1 MSNGENESNE
11 ADKPKEKTVAELGV
25 DKLDDFLDNYEKG
38 VGLPKMGETDISRYL
53 NLTSEQLNKMTAE
66 ECAEGAYLL
75 NQEALYVQ
83 REINKY
89 QAHMGWANSR
99 IMRAIA
105 GDIENHGGRYAKDDA
120 RRVLAIKGN
129 SAAQD
134 LQKIVDKAERIISRL
149 SYVPNHLT
157 KLANTLL
164 DYRFTKTG
172 LSKAPTNKDI

>member
-1 MSNGENESNE
+1 MSNGENELNE
-11 ADKPKEKTVAELGV
+11 AEQPKKTVAEIGT
-25 DKLDDFLDNYEKG
+25 DRLDDFLDDYEKG
-38 VGLPKMGETDISRYL
+38 IGLPKMRETDIAKYL
-53 NLTSEQLNKMTAE
+53 NLNSEQLNKMTAE

-105 GDIENHGGRYAKDDA
+105 SDIENHGGRFTRDDA
-120 RRVLAIKGN
+120 RRVMAVKSN